1 MPRQKLTDRTV
12 QVLAANGAGPV
23 EHWDTNTPGLCLR
36 VGATTK
42 VWYVRYRFGGTH
54 RRMKLGAF
62 PRLSLADAREKAR
75 DALAAADA
83 GEDPAAR
90 RAERRDGSR
99 SVATLCAEVLEAR
112 RGKVREVT
120 RQEYERLIARDVLP
134 VWGAREAASVTRR
147 DVVELVEAVARRAPV
162 AGNRVLAVIRIIWNE
177 GLRRGFPGVE
187 NNPAHLVTLPTVEA
201 PRERYLTRKEL
212 RRVWQATED
221 EALLPQ
227 ALVRLALLTGQ
238 RAGSLTRLRWQD
250 ITGDVWTIP
259 AEHFKG
265 KRPHVVPLSAAALD
279 VLAAVPHA
287 DEDDVWAFPARAGS
301 AAPHWTNL
309 GKLQARIRRAA
320 KVDGWTLHDC
330 RRTMRTWCVRHPED
344 GGLGLPGPHVDAVL
358 GHREGTIGA
367 AVYTGDRASYLLREK
382 REVLDK
388 WGRFVLAAVNDR
400 GA

>member
-1 MPRQKLTDRTV
+1 MPRTKLTDRSV
-12 QVLAANGAGPV
+12 QALTANGSGPI

-42 VWYVRYRFGGTH
+42 VWYVRYRFGDRH
-54 RRMKLGAF
+54 RRMKLGTF
-62 PRLSLADAREKAR
+62 PRLSLSGAREKAR

-83 GEDPAAR
+83 GEDPAAE
-90 RAERRDGSR
+90 RAEKRDGSR
-99 SVATLCAEVLEAR
+99 SVAALCAEVLEAR

-120 RQEYERLIARDVLP
+120 RQEYSRLIARDVLP
-134 VWGAREAASVTRR
+134 VWGAREAGAVTRR

-162 AGNRVLAVIRIIWNE
+162 AGNRVLAVVRIIWNE

-201 PRERYLTRKEL
+201 PRERYLTRSEL
-212 RRVWQATED
+212 RRVWRTTED
-221 EALLPQ
+221 EALLPL

-238 RAGSLTRLRWQD
+238 RAGSLTRMRWQD
-250 ITGDVWTIP
+250 ISGDVWTIP

-265 KRPHVVPLSAAALD
+265 KRAHAVPLSASALA
-279 VLAAVPHA
+279 VL
-287 DEDDVWAFPARAGS
+287 DEMPRVDDVWAFPARAGA

-330 RRTMRTWCVRHPED
+330 RRTMRTWCVRHTED

-388 WGRFVLAAVNDR
+388 WGAFVVAAVKD
-400 GA
+400 GAQ

>member
-1 MPRQKLTDRTV
+1 MPRTKLSDRSV
-12 QVLAANGAGPV
+12 QSYTANGSGPV
-23 EHWDTNTPGLCLR
+23 EYWDTNTPGLCLR

-42 VWYVRYRFGGTH
+42 VWYVRYRFSGRH
-54 RRMKLGAF
+54 KRMKLGTF
-62 PRLSLADAREKAR
+62 PRLSLSDAREKAR

-83 GEDPAAR
+83 GEDPAAD

-112 RGKVREVT
+112 RGKLREVT
-120 RQEYERLIARDVLP
+120 RQEYSRLLDRDVLP

-162 AGNRVLAVIRIIWNE
+162 SANRVLAVIRIVWNE
-177 GLRRGFPGVE
+177 ALRRGFPGVE
-187 NNPAHLVTLPTVEA
+187 NNPAHLITLPTVEA
-201 PRERYLTRKEL
+201 PRERYLTRKEMQ
-212 RRVWQATED
+212 RVWKATED
-221 EALLPQ
+221 EATM
-227 ALVRLALLTGQ
+227 ARVLVRLALLTGQ
-238 RAGSLTRLRWQD
+238 RAGSLTRMRWQD
-250 ITGDVWTIP
+250 VAGDLWTIP

-265 KRPHVVPLSAAALD
+265 RRPHLVPLPAAALVELD
-279 VLAAVPHA
+279 ALRPPID
-287 DEDDVWAFPARAGS
+287 DEWVFPARSGAK
-301 AAPHWTNL
+301 ATHWTNL

-320 KVDGWTLHDC
+320 AVDGWTLHDC
-330 RRTMRTWCVRHPED
+330 RRTMRTWCVRHTED

-382 REVLDK
+382 REVLEK
-388 WGRFVLAAVNDR
+388 WDVFVMAAVNEK